1 MTSDHWFET
10 VADHL
15 QEAYLRYAFTRN
27 TSQEVDGVIR
37 DLKLQVGDKVLD
49 VGCGPG
55 RHALELARRGI
66 SCTGIDIS
74 QRFIDIAV
82 ESAKKEGLEEL
93 ARFQRADAR
102 ELTFSAEFDGVI
114 SLCEGAFGLQGGPAA
129 SDVANLQADQA
140 IIRGMSEALKPGGY
154 LLLAAFS
161 AYFQIAYGE
170 ESAENFDLMAATRH
184 EITEVK
190 DPDGAPMSTDLWT
203 TCFTPRELWLM
214 AQAVGLDP
222 LTVRSVHSG
231 ENWARNRIDLD
242 QAELLLLARRPQ

>member
-37 DLKLQVGDKVLD
+37 DLKLQAGDKVLD

-82 ESAKKEGLEEL
+82 ESAQKEGLEEIAL
-93 ARFQRADAR
+93 FQRADAR
-102 ELTFSAEFDGVI
+102 EMTFSAEFDGVI

>member
-1 MTSDHWFET
+1 MSSDHWFET

-37 DLKLQVGDKVLD
+37 DLKLQAGDKVLD

-82 ESAKKEGLEEL
+82 ESAKKEGLEEI

-102 ELTFSAEFDGVI
+102 EMTFSAEFDGVI

-170 ESAENFDLMAATRH
+170 ESAGSFDLMAATRH

-222 LTVRSVHSG
+222 LTVRSAHSG
-231 ENWARNRIDLD
+231 EHWARNHIDLD

>member
-37 DLKLQVGDKVLD
+37 DLKLQAGDKVLD

-82 ESAKKEGLEEL
+82 ESAQKEGLEEIAL
-93 ARFQRADAR
+93 FQRADAR
-102 ELTFSAEFDGVI
+102 EKIGRAHV
-114 SLCEGAFGLQGGPAA
+114 
-129 SDVANLQADQA
+129 
-140 IIRGMSEALKPGGY
+140 
-154 LLLAAFS
+154 
-161 AYFQIAYGE
+161 
-170 ESAENFDLMAATRH
+170 
-184 EITEVK
+184 
-190 DPDGAPMSTDLWT
+190 
-203 TCFTPRELWLM
+203 
-214 AQAVGLDP
+214 
-222 LTVRSVHSG
+222 
-231 ENWARNRIDLD
+231 
-242 QAELLLLARRPQ
+242 

>member
-37 DLKLQVGDKVLD
+37 DLKLQAGDKVLD

-82 ESAKKEGLEEL
+82 ESAQKEGLEEIAL
-93 ARFQRADAR
+93 FQRADAR
-102 ELTFSAEFDGVI
+102 EMTFSAEFDGVI

-222 LTVRSVHSG
+222 LTVRSAHSG
-231 ENWARNRIDLD
+231 ENWAKNHIDLD

>member
-37 DLKLQVGDKVLD
+37 DLKLQAGDKVLD

-82 ESAKKEGLEEL
+82 ESAQKEGLEEIAL
-93 ARFQRADAR
+93 FQRADAR
-102 ELTFSAEFDGVI
+102 EMTFSAEFDGVI

-190 DPDGAPMSTDLWT
+190 DPDGASMSTDLWT
-203 TCFTPRELWLM
+203 RASHPESCGLWRK
-214 AQAVGLDP
+214 P
-222 LTVRSVHSG
+222 
-231 ENWARNRIDLD
+231 
-242 QAELLLLARRPQ
+242 